1 MYNIRMA
8 TKYTYRIIIMF
19 MLVSVLLV
27 GCKYAPKPILPDENR
42 IAPVIIE
49 DDCVLGCDGVA
60 SPSYLFESAVTNAF
74 AQYWSKDAWI
84 ERERGWVD
92 LDNDGIDDLIL
103 SDPYSSGGTGGLG
116 YTVYVA
122 TNGLY
127 RAIGTIGG
135 HRSTFGVEDR
145 GSLGRIIWTY
155 SHSSCCTGSFC
166 WLQIYE
172 SETTD
177 SGRIAVY
184 VLDGEDSLGH
194 DIGAAIRKWATVP
207 IRWEISHTEDG
218 KVSWRED

>member
-1 MYNIRMA
+1 MA
-8 TKYTYRIIIMF
+8 TKHTYLIFGMF
-19 MLVSVLLV
+19 MLVSELLV
-27 GCKYAPKPILPDENR
+27 GCMYAPKPISPDENR

-49 DDCVLGCDGVA
+49 DDCVLGSDGIA
-60 SPSYLFESAVTNAF
+60 SPSYLFDSAVTNA
-74 AQYWSKDAWI
+74 YSRYGSDRAWV

-92 LDNDGIDDLIL
+92 LNNDGVDDLIL

-116 YTVYVA
+116 YTVYFA

-155 SHSSCCTGSFC
+155 SHSSCCTCSYG

-172 SETTD
+172 SGSTY
-177 SGRIAVY
+177 SGRVPVY
-184 VLDGEDSLGH
+184 VPDGEDSLGH
-194 DIGAAIRKWATVP
+194 DIGAAIRKWSTVS
-207 IRWEISHTEDG
+207 IRWEVSHTEDG
-218 KVSWRED
+218 KVSWREIGK